1 MTFDW
6 SAIWAAW
13 PDLMAGAWMTLKI
26 TALGLL
32 GGTLIGALTGVVT
45 TYVPVGVGRR
55 GVATSAGVLVALVLL
70 LRGVSWLAD
79 GPLAGLPAAAWWVF
93 WLVLLGLLL
102 WRYTAWLPRALSV
115 LSQVFIL
122 VIRGTPIVVQVMFIY
137 FALPL
142 LIDAR
147 IDGFSAAVITLMINS
162 GAYIAEIV
170 RAGLQSVPKGLHEA
184 GLAMG
189 LPFWKILAFIIG
201 PVALRRMIPTMGNQ
215 CIISLKD
222 SSLFIVIGVAEL
234 TRQGQEIIA
243 ANFRAVEIWGTV
255 AVIYMAMTGCI
266 ALVLKFIETRT
277 RLA

>member
-1 MTFDW
+1 MVFDW
-6 SAIWAAW
+6 ASIWAAW
-13 PDLMAGAWMTLKI
+13 PDLMAGSWMTLKI

-32 GGTLIGALTGVVT
+32 GGSVIGGLFGIVVTYVHVPVNRRNAAWVVAFVAVLGLALHFAGGALAA
-45 TYVPVGVGRR
+45 VPG
-55 GVATSAGVLVALVLL
+55 GVLAAVLL
-70 LRGVSWLAD
+70 
-79 GPLAGLPAAAWWVF
+79 AAAA
-93 WLVLLGLLL
+93 LLL
-102 WRYTAWLPRALSV
+102 WRFPQWIGRSV
-115 LSQVFIL
+115 SIFAQIFIL
-122 VIRGTPIVVQVMFIY
+122 LIRGTPIVVQVMFIY

-142 LIDAR
+142 LVNLR
-147 IDGFSAAVITLMINS
+147 IDGFTAAIFTLMINS

-189 LPFWKILAFIIG
+189 LPFHKIMAFIVD

-243 ANFRAVEIWGTV
+243 TNFRAVEIWGTV
-255 AVIYMAMTGCI
+255 AVIYLMMTGCI
-266 ALVLKFIETRT
+266 ALVLKVVEHKTRI
-277 RLA
+277 A